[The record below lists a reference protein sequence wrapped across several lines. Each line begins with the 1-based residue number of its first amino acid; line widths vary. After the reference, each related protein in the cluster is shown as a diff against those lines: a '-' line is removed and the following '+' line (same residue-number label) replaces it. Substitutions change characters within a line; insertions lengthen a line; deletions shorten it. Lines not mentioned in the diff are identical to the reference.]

1 VLTMSETV
9 APEICQERTK
19 FYKDRWRRLMGVR
32 AAVYPHTGT
41 KKSAWDVVA
50 GLGVIE

>member
-1 VLTMSETV
+1 VLTMCENV

-19 FYKDRWRRLMGVR
+19 VYTDHWKKLMGER
-32 AAVYPHTGT
+32 AAVYSHYGT
-41 KKSAWDVVA
+41 KKSALDVVA